1 MYRVQRSRPTDTH
14 VRGLCVC
21 LLAISI
27 SCANTACKKLS
38 GGCWRGYLSGARCT
52 LAYGPAAA
60 TATHCL
66 KLGFTFLVPAHPVV
80 PDKGPL
86 NRCVC
91 VCVTRINKLA
101 EYIKLLHLAG

>member
-1 MYRVQRSRPTDTH
+1 MYRVQRSRPTDTD

-27 SCANTACKKLS
+27 SCANTACKKTEWRVLAWLS
-38 GGCWRGYLSGARCT
+38 VWSEVHTCIN
-52 LAYGPAAA
+52 GPAAA

-91 VCVTRINKLA
+91 D
-101 EYIKLLHLAG
+101 